1 MRMSAALVALAVL
14 AGSPAA
20 AAPGPCDPP
29 DARQAMEERHAGV
42 AARHRALVDGIDRL
56 RAPARGPDGL
66 PEAEVRAYVR
76 RLREAREARV
86 AAWRERVLHGAAV
99 ARCEAQRRQG
109 EAR

>member
-1 MRMSAALVALAVL
+1 
-14 AGSPAA
+14 
-20 AAPGPCDPP
+20 
-29 DARQAMEERHAGV
+29 MEERRAEA